1 MVITGKPARCKALDL
16 PPLRIR
22 TREYSTVWQFC
33 SRMHKLSN
41 RLDRLETYR
50 YLEDGMLLRIIVT
63 SLLFCIAAS
72 LSPVVDAKTFR
83 WASKGDATTQDPHGQ
98 DESFTKSINAL
109 VYERL
114 IQPGKDMNPTPWLA
128 TSWKVVSPTKRLITL
143 RKGVKFH
150 DGSLMTADDVVF
162 SFERAAKSN
171 QFKTYAIPA
180 GVAKKIDDYTVEF
193 TTAAPN
199 PVGLISIGEVPIMSK
214 KWAEKNNS
222 INPQDFSAKEVN
234 FASRNA
240 MGTGP
245 FKLVSVEP
253 GIKIVHAKN
262 PDWWGLKEKKFE
274 SNIDTIEYRPIT
286 SDATRMAALKSGE
299 IDFVLDPSVQ
309 DVNRLK
315 EDKDLKVWE
324 GDETRIISITLDQ
337 ARDELL
343 FSDVKGKNPFKD
355 KRVRMAM
362 YQAIDI
368 NTIKAQVM
376 RGLATPTA
384 LATPNPKGEGI
395 PAAMD
400 KRFPFD
406 PDAAKKL
413 LAEAGYPNGFGF
425 TLHCPNDRYVNDEK
439 ICVAVA
445 AMWARIGLNVKVDA
459 MPKAQ
464 YFQRTPKKEFSACMQ
479 GWGDNNRDGMFTL
492 KPLFHSLNDK
502 GAGDTNYGNFKNA
515 ALDELIDQ
523 ADVEMDLAKRQTMI
537 NKAVELVKDEV
548 LVIPLHRQVI
558 PWVSRANVSL
568 VHRSDNKF
576 APLWV
581 TIK

>member
-1 MVITGKPARCKALDL
+1 MMM
-16 PPLRIR
+16 LR
-22 TREYSTVWQFC
+22 VVVCCLVAWF
-33 SRMHKLSN
+33 L
-41 RLDRLETYR
+41 
-50 YLEDGMLLRIIVT
+50 
-63 SLLFCIAAS
+63 AS
-72 LSPVVDAKTFR
+72 PMDASAKTFR

-114 IQPGKDMNPTPWLA
+114 IQPGKDMSPAPWLA
-128 TSWKVVSPTKRLITL
+128 TSWKVLSPTKRVVTL
-143 RKGVKFH
+143 RKGVKFQ

-162 SFERAAKSN
+162 SFERAAKST

-193 TTAAPN
+193 TTEKPN
-199 PVGLISIGEVPIMSK
+199 PIALISIGEVPIMSK
-214 KWAEKNNS
+214 KWAEKSNAM
-222 INPQDFSAKEVN
+222 NPQDFTTKEVT

-245 FKLVSVEP
+245 YKLVTFEP
-253 GIKIVHAKN
+253 GVKMVHVKN
-262 PDWWGLKEKKFE
+262 PDWWGIAEKRSE

-286 SDATRMAALKSGE
+286 SDVTRLAALKSGE
-299 IDFVLDPSVQ
+299 VDFVLDPSPQ
-309 DVNRLK
+309 DIGRLK
-315 EDKDLKVWE
+315 EDSSLKIWE
-324 GDETRIISITLDQ
+324 GDETRVITIALDQ

-368 NTIKAQVM
+368 NAIKTQVM

-384 LATPNPKGEGI
+384 LPFPNPKGEGF
-395 PAAMD
+395 PAAMET
-400 KRFPFD
+400 RFAFNV
-406 PDAAKKL
+406 DAAKKL
-413 LAEAGYPNGFGF
+413 LTDAGYPNGFGF

-439 ICVAVA
+439 ICVALA
-445 AMWARIGLNVKVDA
+445 SMWAKIGLNVKVEA

-464 YFQRTPKKEFSACMQ
+464 YFARTPKKEFSACMQ
-479 GWGDNNRDGMFTL
+479 GWGDNNRDAMFTL

-502 GAGDTNYGNFKNA
+502 GYGDTNYGNFKNA
-515 ALDELIDQ
+515 ELDALIQKAEQEIDLPVRQEL
-523 ADVEMDLAKRQTMI
+523 MS
-537 NKAVELVKDEV
+537 KAAEIVKNEV
-548 LVIPLHRQVI
+548 HVIPLHRQVI
-558 PWVSRANVSL
+558 PWVTRSNITL

-576 APLWV
+576 APLWIQV
-581 TIK
+581 K